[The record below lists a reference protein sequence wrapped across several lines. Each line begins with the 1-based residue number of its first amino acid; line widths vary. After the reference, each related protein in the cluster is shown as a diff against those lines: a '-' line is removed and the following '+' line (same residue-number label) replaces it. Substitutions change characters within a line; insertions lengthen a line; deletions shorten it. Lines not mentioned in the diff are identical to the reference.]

1 MTEDLEDNHIRLIKA
16 FMEYAKHNEKFE
28 LEGFSKSAMRAR
40 IALLEIQKLIKIRRR
55 EIQDKKT
62 EMHGNAKM
70 GIAPTVPNERRAR
83 KIQRKIQKQQAENQD
98 ADT

>member
-1 MTEDLEDNHIRLIKA
+1 MNEELEDNHIRLVKA

-40 IALLEIQKLIKIRRR
+40 VALLEIQRLIKIRRR

-70 GIAPTVPNERRAR
+70 GIAPTAPNERRAR